1 MAGDK
6 KEVVK
11 KEVKKELKKLKITKS
26 NGRVIYRDNMEGL
39 EKSYKKKGG
48 KVEGIYYWFLW

>member
-26 NGRVIYRDNMEGL
+26 NGKVIYRDYMEGL
-39 EKSYKKKGG
+39 DKSYKKKGW
-48 KVEGIYYWFLW
+48 KVEGI

>member
-11 KEVKKELKKLKITKS
+11 KEVKKALKILKITKS
-26 NGRVIYRDNMEGL
+26 NGKVIYRDYMEGL
-39 EKSYKKKGG
+39 EKSYKKKGW
-48 KVEGIYYWFLW
+48 KVEGI